1 MSFGNELLELFSLT
15 EDLEDILRKRL
26 GLGIEDFLLSDVAKR
41 YFEYCFDIL
50 RSHISPKAQVFA
62 RRSSLDIDRF
72 IIPHL
77 ILLLIGSIEDTNI
90 RNTIIER
97 ELNRLFNIFSLFTPS
112 ASRDD
117 TIRYLIDLANK
128 IDLGVER
135 CDKQLVI
142 YEAIDKKGKLR
153 VDIYDV
159 KVNILSFLRILSRYK
174 LSEKYDLTKY
184 PISKGYIYLR
194 VFDEDPEKPS
204 LYALLKDIFR
214 ERMKE
219 LAKSYSVFRDHQII
233 KEFIAK
239 LEELKTEYSKTKKN
253 FEILRLLSRVRVIEK
268 YSIEWSEELFP
279 ECIKKTLSKLRAG
292 EDLSNDELYLL
303 SSFLAYSNISIDEIR
318 ENIPEEQSFLIEI
331 IRRIRDRFNE
341 EIYYPPPPCA
351 YIKKYMGIEDNECS
365 SKDPLGEY
373 IKRVKNFLKRS
384 RKT

>member
-1 MSFGNELLELFSLT
+1 MSFESELLELFSLT
-15 EDLEDILRKRL
+15 EDLEDVLRKRL
-26 GLGIEDFLLSDVAKR
+26 GLGIEDFLFSDIAKR
-41 YFEYCFDIL
+41 YFEYCLDIL
-50 RSHISPKAQVFA
+50 RSHISPKAQMLT
-62 RRSSLDIDRF
+62 RRGSSDIDRF
-72 IIPHL
+72 IMPHIML
-77 ILLLIGSIEDTNI
+77 ILIGSIEDTDI

-97 ELNRLFNIFSLFTPS
+97 ELNRLFNVFRIIAPS
-112 ASRDD
+112 ASRDAA
-117 TIRYLIDLANK
+117 IKYLIDLANK
-128 IDLGVER
+128 IDLEVER

-142 YEAIDKKGKLR
+142 YEAIDKKGRLR
-153 VDIYDV
+153 VDIFDV
-159 KVNILSFLRILSRYK
+159 KVNILSYLRILSRYK
-174 LSEKYDLTKY
+174 LSEKYDLTRY
-184 PISKGYIYLR
+184 PIFKGYIYLR
-194 VFDEDPEKPS
+194 VFDEDPEKLS
-204 LYALLKDIFR
+204 LYALLRDIFR

-219 LAKSYSVFRDHQII
+219 LAKSYSVFRDHQIV
-233 KEFIAK
+233 KEFITK
-239 LEELKTEYSKTKKN
+239 LEELKTEYSKTKKDL
-253 FEILRLLSRVRVIEK
+253 EILRLLSRVRIIEK

-303 SSFLAYSNISIDEIR
+303 SSFLAYSNISINEIR

-373 IKRVKNFLKRS
+373 IKRIKNFLKRS

>member
-1 MSFGNELLELFSLT
+1 MSFESELLELFSLT
-15 EDLEDILRKRL
+15 EDLEDVLRKRL

-50 RSHISPKAQVFA
+50 RSHISPKAQLIA
-62 RRSSLDIDRF
+62 RRGSLDIDRF

-77 ILLLIGSIEDTNI
+77 ILVLIGSIEDNDI
-90 RNTIIER
+90 RNMVIER
-97 ELNRLFNIFSLFTPS
+97 ELNRLFSIFRSSIPS
-112 ASRDD
+112 VSKETASK
-117 TIRYLIDLANK
+117 YLIDLANR
-128 IDLGVER
+128 IDLGVEI

-142 YEAIDKKGKLR
+142 YEAIDKKGKL
-153 VDIYDV
+153 
-159 KVNILSFLRILSRYK
+159 KVNIYNVKIGLLNYLRILSRYK
-174 LSEKYDLTKY
+174 LGEKYDLSRY
-184 PISKGYIYLR
+184 PISKGYVYLR
-194 VFDEDPEKPS
+194 ILDEDPEKAS

-219 LAKSYSVFRDHQII
+219 LAKSYSVFKDHQII
-233 KEFIAK
+233 KEFVAK
-239 LEELKTEYSKTKKN
+239 FEELRTEYSKTKKDL
-253 FEILRLLSRVRVIEK
+253 ETLRLLNRIRIIEK
-268 YSIEWSEELFP
+268 YPIEWSEELFP

-292 EDLSNDELYLL
+292 EDLSNEELYLL
-303 SSFLAYSNISIDEIR
+303 TSFLAYSNISINEIR

-373 IKRVKNFLKRS
+373 IKRIKNFLKRS